1 MNFCP
6 ECGVPLNAADK
17 TYAKQCR
24 NGHDLEKVGLAP
36 DEHTISTGKEMQVWQ
51 VDREG
56 GVSKGVKRKLPE
68 TEEERQEAYKIAF
81 ARLSK
86 FFEQQGFVAYVSDF
100 DTLMVGKGRFTMDV
114 KIVENNGRTAYVT
127 SGANYNPNKAG
138 TRESGAQIVTSR
150 TVMKARELLRIT
162 VTGSQS
168 LPIFVELRKNI
179 PDPELHICK
188 SVLFVLQQATT
199 GGSALNSA
207 LQNTKFLSNVPPEWV
222 PKPSEYDA
230 LFGVPPE
237 AAGLLR

>member
-1 MNFCP
+1 MLGDIEKSRGFC
-6 ECGVPLNAADK
+6 G
-17 TYAKQCR
+17 
-24 NGHDLEKVGLAP
+24 NGHRLAAPTVAP
-36 DEHTISTGKEMQVWQ
+36 DEHIISSGKEMQVWQ
-51 VDREG
+51 VNNEG
-56 GVSKGVKRKLPE
+56 SVSKSTKRKLPE

-114 KIVENNGRTAYVT
+114 KIVENNGRIAYVT
-127 SGANYNPNKAG
+127 SGAGYNPNKAG
-138 TRESGAQIVTSR
+138 TRESGAHIVTSR
-150 TVMKARELLRIT
+150 SVMKARDLLRIT

-168 LPIFVELRKNI
+168 LPIFVELRRNI

-207 LQNTKFLSNVPPEWV
+207 LQDTKFLANVPPEWM
-222 PKPSEYDA
+222 PKPGDYDQI
-230 LFGVPPE
+230 FSIPSE
-237 AAGLLR
+237 AADLPQ